1 MEKLLKKWKFLA
13 IFVVTLIL
21 FSVTNVYAEETID
34 NISITGLKKPVIGET
49 VGENIE
55 DVKVPNDANYSII
68 GCSWW
73 GSEDGMYYGN
83 MIDSN
88 VFEKDLYY
96 EYQITLK
103 AKEGFDFLFDENGD
117 FVGSLSTSSVDY
129 ILTQQDNPGEL
140 LIVGK
145 PILLLENDDYSY
157 LVTEGAGQVY
167 TIGESTELK
176 FSVDANQKAFDGHII
191 YIDGVEFDWEN
202 YEYETNNTSL
212 ILPKNYLDTLSIGEH
227 TLKFEFV
234 NDKETE
240 TTFTIAKKSESSE
253 EYKVIEGADQKY
265 VINNNQEARFRIN
278 AEYSLF
284 ENGGKVFVDDKEV
297 APEDYTAEKGSTII
311 TLKKNYLDTLSEG
324 DHTLKVL
331 FNDNKTATTTFTIA
345 KQYSAL
351 EVDNPKTGDGIMSY
365 LFMLISSILG
375 FFGTFIARKKLINR

>member
-1 MEKLLKKWKFLA
+1 MD
-13 IFVVTLIL
+13 TL
-21 FSVTNVYAEETID
+21 
-34 NISITGLKKPVIGET
+34 
-49 VGENIE
+49 
-55 DVKVPNDANYSII
+55 
-68 GCSWW
+68 
-73 GSEDGMYYGN
+73 
-83 MIDSN
+83 
-88 VFEKDLYY
+88 
-96 EYQITLK
+96 
-103 AKEGFDFLFDENGD
+103 
-117 FVGSLSTSSVDY
+117 
-129 ILTQQDNPGEL
+129 
-140 LIVGK
+140 
-145 PILLLENDDYSY
+145 
-157 LVTEGAGQVY
+157 
-167 TIGESTELK
+167 
-176 FSVDANQKAFDGHII
+176 
-191 YIDGVEFDWEN
+191 FDWEN